1 MGEPGSASLDP
12 SPFCQANSATK
23 DDVHVLEVFSQ
34 SSSLPFTLCVLG
46 ASAQD
51 FLPWVL
57 PLESGR
63 KPPNPV
69 GSAKAHV
76 CVGDDVDAAQPTSIS
91 RTALLGSCASFPSLS
106 WGSEEAAAGT

>member
-1 MGEPGSASLDP
+1 MCLVPPL
-12 SPFCQANSATK
+12 K
-23 DDVHVLEVFSQ
+23 
-34 SSSLPFTLCVLG
+34 
-46 ASAQD
+46 D